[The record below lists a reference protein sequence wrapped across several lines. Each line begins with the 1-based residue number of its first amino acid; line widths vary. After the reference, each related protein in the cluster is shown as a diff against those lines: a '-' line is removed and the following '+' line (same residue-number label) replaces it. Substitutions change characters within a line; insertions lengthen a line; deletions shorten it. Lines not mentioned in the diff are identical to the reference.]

1 MLIDLVGFIQL
12 RIVVVIIDVNMKQYT
27 QDCPIVSGKTVAQV
41 ALRWLVQQKV
51 VSSVIIGA
59 TSVQQLEDNM
69 GAGSGWAITDEEV
82 KCIFFVMTS
91 SLIIHITAAYS
102 FDCNYDDNKTLHI
115 TTISS
120 TVAMTVTTMMMMTT
134 TIMRIKMT
142 RTITMTT
149 TMMMMM
155 MIIPVMTMV
164 INITV
169 IIKMMKYY
177 LDDDI

>member
-1 MLIDLVGFIQL
+1 M
-12 RIVVVIIDVNMKQYT
+12 
-27 QDCPIVSGKTVAQV
+27 

-82 KCIFFVMTS
+82 KCSFFVMTS

-102 FDCNYDDNKTLHI
+102 FDCNYGDNKTLHI

-142 RTITMTT
+142 RTITIMMT
-149 TMMMMM
+149 MMM
-155 MIIPVMTMV
+155 MIIPVMTRV

-169 IIKMMKYY
+169 IIRMMKYY